1 MDRLTE
7 LLNGVSDSYY
17 DFVKRTSN
25 KSINR
30 RMLETLIMAGT
41 FDSFGL
47 TRKTLVNNIETA
59 IQYADLIK
67 DLDDS
72 LVSVPEIENMD
83 EYSDVE
89 LMNAEKELYGYYVS
103 THPSNKYDCMKLV
116 DVKNYFNKTVSP
128 VVIIDR
134 INKIKTKNDKDMAF
148 ITASDETG
156 DLDFV
161 VWDDKFKLLENLDTG
176 NLVEITG
183 IVERRYDKYQI
194 NVKDIKRK

>member
-1 MDRLTE
+1 
-7 LLNGVSDSYY
+7 
-17 DFVKRTSN
+17 
-25 KSINR
+25 
-30 RMLETLIMAGT
+30 
-41 FDSFGL
+41 
-47 TRKTLVNNIETA
+47 
-59 IQYADLIK
+59 
-67 DLDDS
+67 
-72 LVSVPEIENMD
+72 
-83 EYSDVE
+83 
-89 LMNAEKELYGYYVS
+89 
-103 THPSNKYDCMKLV
+103 MKLV